1 MKFLYEG
8 ISQEGAEVGG
18 NIDAIDRR
26 GAIVRLEGQGITPT
40 RLEVAE
46 TRKRSAGIFQGR
58 PGQRETL
65 LMMRELAT
73 LLRSGVPIAEAVGSL
88 ASSGHHPQLVD
99 GFGRMSRHIRQGG
112 SFSEALKQSG
122 IALPWYFH
130 HLAEAGEMTGKLA
143 DSLRDGANQLD
154 YDLQVSADL
163 RSALVYPSI
172 LVFSG
177 IAAIVIIFM
186 AVVPTFANM
195 VEGDPQAVHWLGRAV
210 IGTGMWFND
219 NQLLVALLGALM
231 VAGAVWTTRNSAAQ
245 RLLYQWLARLPL
257 IGDWILESETG
268 RWATTLSTLLT
279 NRVDLVRGLELARE
293 GLQLAFLRARLT
305 EVLRAV
311 RGGSTLADA
320 LSDHGAITGTGIDLV
335 RVGERSG
342 ALPEMLSSL
351 GELYDVTSRD
361 RMKRVLQMI
370 EPLAILIIGTSIGI
384 IITGVILAVMGGQ
397 EAGF

>member
-1 MKFLYEG
+1 
-8 ISQEGAEVGG
+8 
-18 NIDAIDRR
+18 
-26 GAIVRLEGQGITPT
+26 
-40 RLEVAE
+40 
-46 TRKRSAGIFQGR
+46 
-58 PGQRETL
+58 
-65 LMMRELAT
+65 
-73 LLRSGVPIAEAVGSL
+73 
-88 ASSGHHPQLVD
+88 
-99 GFGRMSRHIRQGG
+99 
-112 SFSEALKQSG
+112 
-122 IALPWYFH
+122 
-130 HLAEAGEMTGKLA
+130 
-143 DSLRDGANQLD
+143 
-154 YDLQVSADL
+154 
-163 RSALVYPSI
+163 
-172 LVFSG
+172 
-177 IAAIVIIFM
+177 
-186 AVVPTFANM
+186 
-195 VEGDPQAVHWLGRAV
+195 
-210 IGTGMWFND
+210 
-219 NQLLVALLGALM
+219 M